1 MPTNVLRML
10 WDELSDLF
18 KFEFEEILK
27 LAASIEPTK
36 QNVLKVLAMS
46 FFYLLGVLQ
55 PVIVNFKIISKH
67 LW

>member
-1 MPTNVLRML
+1 ML

-55 PVIVNFKIISKH
+55 SVIVNFKIISKH

>member
-1 MPTNVLRML
+1 ML